1 MCCIGLWVVPCRKWT
16 WGVAVPHLTGLR
28 GCSIVKGGSS
38 LFSFTTLTLRVSFQ
52 FAAGF
57 PVSPHLF
64 SLGKY
69 SCLPAPAY
77 LVCSV
82 VLLPAVLSCIFLAKY
97 LGYAMKRKVIRK
109 AAPGDETGTSGE
121 QGWQGVAVIRV
132 GLCKEQSYT
141 LMSESSTTAEQGSD
155 PKPPQMQRE
164 RVPQGMQ
171 ELQLNLCFILGAR
184 CVIG

>member
-1 MCCIGLWVVPCRKWT
+1 MDLG
-16 WGVAVPHLTGLR
+16 
-28 GCSIVKGGSS
+28 GGSAS
-38 LFSFTTLTLRVSFQ
+38 SDRTQRMLHCKGRLLPVLIHNTYFESFISICCRISCLSSSVLLGKIFLSSSSCLLGLFRSFTASSSFLH
-52 FAAGF
+52 F
-57 PVSPHLF
+57 
-64 SLGKY
+64 LGKVPGI
-69 SCLPAPAY
+69 CNE
-77 LVCSV
+77 
-82 VLLPAVLSCIFLAKY
+82 
-97 LGYAMKRKVIRK
+97 RKVIRK

-121 QGWQGVAVIRV
+121 QGWHGVTVIRV

-155 PKPPQMQRE
+155 TKPPQMQRE